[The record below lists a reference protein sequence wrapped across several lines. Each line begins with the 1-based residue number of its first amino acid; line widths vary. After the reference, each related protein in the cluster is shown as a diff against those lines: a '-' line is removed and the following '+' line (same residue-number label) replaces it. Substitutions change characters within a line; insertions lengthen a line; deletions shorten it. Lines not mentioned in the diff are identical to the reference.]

1 MEGGSR
7 SRGNPTNVP
16 TVDDTINFYPVTYL
30 TLRNA
35 INRSRYNSTTQIRP
49 HVKYTFEMKLDH

>member
-35 INRSRYNSTTQIRP
+35 IN
-49 HVKYTFEMKLDH
+49 